1 MLDGRIMGLDI
12 GDKTIGV
19 AVSDIMGITAQGV
32 KTIRRE
38 SKKKDIEE
46 LKNIIKE
53 RQVNKIVSGLPK
65 NMNGTLG
72 LQGEKVL
79 KLCELIK
86 EETGLEI
93 DFWDER
99 LTTVAAERSLIEGD
113 VSRKKRK
120 KVIDMLA
127 AVIDEDGKEVEFE
140 VCLTL
145 EAEGKE
151 YAILLPLDEE
161 SYGDDE
167 DVALVFRIDS
177 DENGD
182 ILVPL
187 EDEEEYQIV
196 VDVYNTLMDEE
207 GLNDNEF

>member
-38 SKKKDIEE
+38 PKKKDIEE

-127 AVIDEDGKEVEFE
+127 AVI
-140 VCLTL
+140 
-145 EAEGKE
+145 
-151 YAILLPLDEE
+151 ILQGYLD
-161 SYGDDE
+161 SKSK
-167 DVALVFRIDS
+167 F
-177 DENGD
+177 
-182 ILVPL
+182 
-187 EDEEEYQIV
+187 
-196 VDVYNTLMDEE
+196 
-207 GLNDNEF
+207 

>member
-53 RQVNKIVSGLPK
+53 
-65 NMNGTLG
+65 
-72 LQGEKVL
+72 
-79 KLCELIK
+79 
-86 EETGLEI
+86 ETGLEI

-127 AVIDEDGKEVEFE
+127 AVI
-140 VCLTL
+140 
-145 EAEGKE
+145 
-151 YAILLPLDEE
+151 ILQGYLD
-161 SYGDDE
+161 SKSK
-167 DVALVFRIDS
+167 F
-177 DENGD
+177 
-182 ILVPL
+182 
-187 EDEEEYQIV
+187 
-196 VDVYNTLMDEE
+196 
-207 GLNDNEF
+207 

>member
-1 MLDGRIMGLDI
+1 MNEMNENRI
-12 GDKTIGV
+12 
-19 AVSDIMGITAQGV
+19 
-32 KTIRRE
+32 
-38 SKKKDIEE
+38 
-46 LKNIIKE
+46 
-53 RQVNKIVSGLPK
+53 
-65 NMNGTLG
+65 TL
-72 LQGEKVL
+72 L
-79 KLCELIK
+79 
-86 EETGLEI
+86 
-93 DFWDER
+93 
-99 LTTVAAERSLIEGD
+99 
-113 VSRKKRK
+113 
-120 KVIDMLA
+120 
-127 AVIDEDGKEVEFE
+127 DEDGQEVQFE

-161 SYGDDE
+161 SYDDDE

-207 GLNDNEF
+207 GLNDDQF

>member
-19 AVSDIMGITAQGV
+19 AVSDIMGITAQWV

-72 LQGEKVL
+72 PQGEKVL

-127 AVIDEDGKEVEFE
+127 AVI
-140 VCLTL
+140 
-145 EAEGKE
+145 
-151 YAILLPLDEE
+151 ILQGYLD
-161 SYGDDE
+161 SKSK
-167 DVALVFRIDS
+167 F
-177 DENGD
+177 
-182 ILVPL
+182 
-187 EDEEEYQIV
+187 
-196 VDVYNTLMDEE
+196 
-207 GLNDNEF
+207 